1 MRYAD
6 IKPFDLNNG
15 EGVRVSLWVTGC
27 PIHCPNCH
35 NSQIWDKDK
44 GTLFTSDTL
53 DYLVSLLSDTNINKE
68 LSILGGEPLAVW
80 NYEEVLNVCK
90 YVKTL
95 FPNKTIWLW
104 TGYNYD
110 QIKELDVFNYI
121 DVVIDGQY
129 IDSLKDEETWW
140 RGSTNQRMIKLQNGL
155 RLS

>member
-15 EGVRVSLWVTGC
+15 DGVRVSLWVTGC

-35 NSQIWDKDK
+35 NEHIWDKEK
-44 GTLFTSDTL
+44 GNLFTSDTL
-53 DYLVSLLSDTNINKE
+53 DYIVELLADPSLNKQ

-90 YVKTL
+90 YVKSV
-95 FPNKTIWLW
+95 FPNKDIWLW

-110 QIKELDVFNYI
+110 QIKELDIFKYL

-129 IDSLKDEETWW
+129 IDNLKDHDTWW
-140 RGSTNQRMIKLQNGL
+140 RGSTNQRMIKLKNGV